1 MDKSDGV
8 LLDVDGNVVEGL
20 PASYDNID
28 EQGNVLYLDEERLL
42 RKERPDKPLWKNAKR
57 GLGIK
62 DFIVTHTSA
71 RQWNWGVVL
80 KVFKNIV
87 SLSPVLQKPQSL
99 GAKLYRR
106 AMLFDPPEN
115 SYSAGFAFNLLVDVD
130 ENTAANQEKALFD
143 GARGE
148 SGGGFGGLQSHVKP
162 RLHEAVSESMECDG
176 SHGGSA
182 REPMP
187 SDLRSHAAGHSR
199 TCECAECQGVARG
212 SAKRVTIPI
221 GETIPADSMK
231 RVTVPMDLVKR
242 AIAEAKYI
250 GGMKECLCRA
260 GNDCKDYPHDLACLF
275 LNMGGKVVVDHGM
288 AVELTVEEA
297 FARVD
302 RAAELGLACQSLWVQ
317 VEQLIWGFENG
328 QMDTFLEICFC
339 CPCCCVG
346 LNLSKNAL
354 PDIKEGFHP
363 SGWTAVVNHDACVG
377 CKHCLDDYCPQDAIH
392 YRASDGKMVVD
403 QDRCIGCG
411 YCRARCPEGAIKIKQ
426 TMPMREG
433 VLDYFEKEAR
443 LAIRPGEEFEGRPSL
458 MPLDGIARK
467 IAEDDAQHSRAR

>member
-148 SGGGFGGLQSHVKP
+148 SGGGFGGSQSHVKP

-260 GNDCKDYPHDLACLF
+260 GNDCKDYPPRFGLPVFEHGRK
-275 LNMGGKVVVDHGM
+275 GGRRPRHGG
-288 AVELTVEEA
+288 
-297 FARVD
+297 
-302 RAAELGLACQSLWVQ
+302 RAYGGRGL
-317 VEQLIWGFENG
+317 
-328 QMDTFLEICFC
+328 
-339 CPCCCVG
+339 
-346 LNLSKNAL
+346 
-354 PDIKEGFHP
+354 
-363 SGWTAVVNHDACVG
+363 
-377 CKHCLDDYCPQDAIH
+377 
-392 YRASDGKMVVD
+392 
-403 QDRCIGCG
+403 
-411 YCRARCPEGAIKIKQ
+411 RAR
-426 TMPMREG
+426 R
-433 VLDYFEKEAR
+433 
-443 LAIRPGEEFEGRPSL
+443 
-458 MPLDGIARK
+458 
-467 IAEDDAQHSRAR
+467 